1 MAEEKGSALAPIV
14 IAIIGLIGSL
24 GGAWITTGSKFESE
38 LRDNQASVKNLQT
51 EIESVKNQLSGKIDE
66 ANRQL
71 ATMRELLGSAQ
82 KENET
87 LQARLDE
94 LKSQIDAANKTVAEA
109 KEVNQRL
116 IVTRDS
122 LRTINPDSIRKL
134 DQRVARPPQQ

>member
-1 MAEEKGSALAPIV
+1 MAEEKGLALTPIA

-38 LRDNQASVKNLQT
+38 LRENQASVKNLQS

-71 ATMRELLGSAQ
+71 ATLRELLGSAQ

-87 LQARLDE
+87 LQASLND

-116 IVTRDS
+116 ITTRDS
-122 LRTINPDSIRKL
+122 IRTIDPGSLRTRDPKL
-134 DQRVARPPQQ
+134 TRPPQQ